1 MLFFSLSKKRK
12 KDHYSND
19 NWYSLKVNNVNIS
32 NSLINS
38 TTDSLLL
45 QVHPWTPIVK
55 EEVEVVLMET
65 QQIEREPRHEERSE
79 LNQIID
85 DYLNNDDDSSGSVV
99 ESLHLKDIE
108 VEQAKDVSVED
119 CINEDGNSGETT
131 DETQSNEKEMDLLI
145 ETSDT
150 KQN

>member
-1 MLFFSLSKKRK
+1 
-12 KDHYSND
+12 
-19 NWYSLKVNNVNIS
+19 
-32 NSLINS
+32 
-38 TTDSLLL
+38 
-45 QVHPWTPIVK
+45 
-55 EEVEVVLMET
+55 MET

-85 DYLNNDDDSSGSVV
+85 DYLNNDNSSGSVV

-108 VEQAKDVSVED
+108 VEQATDVSVED

>member
-1 MLFFSLSKKRK
+1 
-12 KDHYSND
+12 
-19 NWYSLKVNNVNIS
+19 
-32 NSLINS
+32 
-38 TTDSLLL
+38 
-45 QVHPWTPIVK
+45 
-55 EEVEVVLMET
+55 MET
-65 QQIEREPRHEERSE
+65 QQIETEPRHEERSE

-99 ESLHLKDIE
+99 ESFHLKDIE